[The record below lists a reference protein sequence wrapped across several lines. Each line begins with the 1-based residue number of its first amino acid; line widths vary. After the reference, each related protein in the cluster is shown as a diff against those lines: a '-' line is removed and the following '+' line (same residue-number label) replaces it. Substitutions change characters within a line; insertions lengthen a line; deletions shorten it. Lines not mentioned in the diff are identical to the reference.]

1 MVKRKGQSNLK
12 NFTKALSAMICIG
25 GITISAYAQEVP
37 YDYKGLTLGM
47 NARDLLNANPEQF
60 PIKQQSEQGLKFNV
74 LHIVLTPQAIDQCG
88 LFGSKDC
95 YHVSVVLSPSETG
108 NSVVQSIDV
117 SQTYKS
123 GPKLDHLAPY
133 LFVKYGEPRIKYE
146 VAGGKGFAGGG
157 SRYYVWGGEGDLQ
170 HGAQGTVSLDK
181 LTGKYV
187 FAHISQ
193 NLFNDQVSGYRLRI
207 VDENL
212 QSKSAEVLRSRLNSN
227 SLPTKDPR

>member
-1 MVKRKGQSNLK
+1 
-12 NFTKALSAMICIG
+12 MICVSG
-25 GITISAYAQEVP
+25 MAVSAFSQEVP

-47 NARDLLNANPEQF
+47 NAQDLLSANPEQF
-60 PIKQQSEQGLKFNV
+60 PLKQQSQQGLKLNV

-88 LFGSKDC
+88 LLGGKDC
-95 YHVSVVLSPSETG
+95 YHVSVVLSAPETG
-108 NSVVQSIDV
+108 SSVVQLIDI

-123 GPKLDHLAPY
+123 GPKLDQLASY

-146 VAGGKGFAGGG
+146 VVGGKGFAGGG

-187 FAHISQ
+187 FAHISED
-193 NLFNDQVSGYRLRI
+193 LFNARVGGYRLQI
-207 VDENL
+207 VDKNL
-212 QSKSAEVLRSRLNSN
+212 QSKSSEVLRSRLNSN
-227 SLPTKDPR
+227 SLPTKDLR